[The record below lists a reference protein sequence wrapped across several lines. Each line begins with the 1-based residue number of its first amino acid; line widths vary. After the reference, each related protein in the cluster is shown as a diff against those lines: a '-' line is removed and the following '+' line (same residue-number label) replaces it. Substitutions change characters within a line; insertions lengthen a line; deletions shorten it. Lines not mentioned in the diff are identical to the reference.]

1 MSLFDPQQ
9 ELRDGGG
16 DADEAGATARYWR
29 YPWLSVLRSLFI
41 LAICSSYL
49 FLLELLAV
57 NFYPFEYKG

>member
-1 MSLFDPQQ
+1 MAAAALMRLARLPGTGAIRGYLFCG
-9 ELRDGGG
+9 L
-16 DADEAGATARYWR
+16 Y
-29 YPWLSVLRSLFI
+29 LFLLFV